1 MGQPVL
7 PQIQVFQKILKTEI
21 ERELLMEIYKE
32 SLRRQNIW
40 VKENS

>member
-7 PQIQVFQKILKTEI
+7 PQIQVFQKTLKTEI

-32 SLRRQNIW
+32 SLRRQHIW
-40 VKENS
+40 VKQNP